1 MNSIPVNIE
10 ETTRNNILFQLS
22 NVTRATSPIVMF
34 LKTPSG
40 NKKLRNEGTPKFRWK
55 VYLWQFPDDLVS
67 WYLPQHDPIHVI
79 RTLQT
84 IGIIM

>member
-10 ETTRNNILFQLS
+10 DTTRNNILFQLL
-22 NVTRATSPIVMF
+22 NVTRTTSPIVMF
-34 LKTPSG
+34 FQTPSG
-40 NKKLRNEGTPKFRWK
+40 NRKVRHEGTPKFRWK

-67 WYLPQHDPIHVI
+67 WYLPQQDPIHVI

-84 IGIIM
+84 IGIIS